1 MILLRMTFSGFG
13 GITVPVAA
21 TMSTLSDLIE
31 FSVKQMTLQG
41 ANTIGQMAVAI
52 AGMSL
57 RIKRK
62 NLSFSELDPGLVSA
76 LRTGCSVNL
85 RKPQW
90 NSIFVFDG
98 IGSTFSVVLFSLK
111 CIVDSFVSWGNIVE
125 RITACSIVNNALSSL
140 SFGISRTMVM

>member
-1 MILLRMTFSGFG
+1 M
-13 GITVPVAA
+13 PVAA

-41 ANTIGQMAVAI
+41 ANMIGQIAVAI
-52 AGMSL
+52 AGISL
-57 RIKRK
+57 RMNRK
-62 NLSFSELDPGLVSA
+62 NLSFSEFDPGLVSA
-76 LRTGCSVNL
+76 LSTGCSVSL
-85 RKPQW
+85 RNPQW

-98 IGSTFSVVLFSLK
+98 IGSRFSVVLFSLK

-125 RITACSIVNNALSSL
+125 RITACSIVNKALSPL